1 MKVNH
6 SFASIKI
13 HPVSHNKIM
22 YFKTLQDATDFCQ
35 LPCIILW
42 FEGFHSGEATFSKD
56 IDVHKN
62 DNLFI
67 IFFLTVLN

>member
-1 MKVNH
+1 
-6 SFASIKI
+6 
-13 HPVSHNKIM
+13 M

-56 IDVHKN
+56 IDAHKN